1 MPTSALWRIL
11 RSTFGESRPLN
22 VFSKGPIAMFPG
34 KQMEL
39 WVGTWE
45 TICRFINSQIWLLDD
60 RLDWCWSLRGP
71 GNMWKD
77 GGGSL
82 GDRNQAPRKIEPKK
96 KEHGEWGMSGNWSKN
111 EGRVRG
117 EIFLGGGDS
126 ATSNFVWFDKKSE
139 ILSGSPEDKKFC
151 PVCWNI
157 RPDSDLAVGVRET
170 ALN

>member
-60 RLDWCWSLRGP
+60 RLDWCWSLRGL

-111 EGRVRG
+111 EGR
-117 EIFLGGGDS
+117 D
-126 ATSNFVWFDKKSE
+126 VWEAKFFWAE
-139 ILSGSPEDKKFC
+139 AILPLLILSGSTKNPKFC
-151 PVCWNI
+151 PARQKI
-157 RPDSDLAVGVRET
+157 RNFVRYAEISDVTVTWQWG
-170 ALN
+170 